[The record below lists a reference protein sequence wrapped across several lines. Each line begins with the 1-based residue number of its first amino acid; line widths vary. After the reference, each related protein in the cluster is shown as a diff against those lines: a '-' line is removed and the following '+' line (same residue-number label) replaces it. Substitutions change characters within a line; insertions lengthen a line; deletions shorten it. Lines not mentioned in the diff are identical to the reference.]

1 MGALERFPIGVGI
14 LSVFS
19 IAASVGFQ
27 FILLTRIGFG
37 SQMDLF
43 VISGSIAQ
51 VLSSLVLTIVPAV
64 LVPVLSN
71 LENSA
76 RLSTAVG
83 IMTVLTSLLGIIAVG
98 ISLTAAYWGPV
109 VFQIV
114 QGDALA
120 NFVKLQ
126 GIQAISI
133 PAAAI
138 TAVCGSVLHARGQF
152 LRHAQILALFPALAA
167 LVLLLVQADLNISNA
182 VWIQNFALV
191 SQAFVIFLLVK
202 WRQPLSRDRGSV
214 MRIGMVWRKASP
226 LLMGAAYTR
235 TELLIDRHLLAQGN
249 AGELAAFALVRQL
262 LEAGAGLLAR
272 THIATAVPSLSRAA
286 AARDIRSF
294 KATYLS
300 SLWQIGWLSIALLLA
315 VWVLMVVIVPLPGFL
330 VREGGALDVPE
341 LVPMLGGVLIFAAT
355 GGLAAN
361 AFYALGDT
369 QTPTLFAVAGFT
381 LFMIAKI
388 WVYPRYGISGLALAT
403 SAYFACNAAVLS
415 FFLRRRLSRK
425 VSE

>member
-14 LSVFS
+14 FSVFS

-27 FILLTRIGFG
+27 FILLARIGLG

-51 VLSSLVLTIVPAV
+51 VLSSLVLTIIPAV

-83 IMTVLTSLLGIIAVG
+83 IMTVLASLLGIIAVG

-120 NFVKLQ
+120 DFVKLQ

-152 LRHAQILALFPALAA
+152 LLHAQILALFPALAA
-167 LVLLLVQADLNISNA
+167 LVLLLVQADLNISNV
-182 VWIQNFALV
+182 VWIQNFALI
-191 SQAFVIFLLVK
+191 SQAFVIFLLVR
-202 WRQPLSRDRGSV
+202 WRQPFSRHRGSV

-235 TELLIDRHLLAQGN
+235 TELLIDRHLLAQGS

-286 AARDIRSF
+286 DARDIRSF

-300 SLWQIGWLSIALLLA
+300 SLWQIRWLSITLLLA
-315 VWVLMVVIVPLPGFL
+315 AWVLMLVIVHLPGFL

-355 GGLAAN
+355 GGLAAH

-369 QTPTLFAVAGFT
+369 QTPALFAVASFT

-415 FFLRRRLSRK
+415 FFLRRRLS
-425 VSE
+425 SEASE